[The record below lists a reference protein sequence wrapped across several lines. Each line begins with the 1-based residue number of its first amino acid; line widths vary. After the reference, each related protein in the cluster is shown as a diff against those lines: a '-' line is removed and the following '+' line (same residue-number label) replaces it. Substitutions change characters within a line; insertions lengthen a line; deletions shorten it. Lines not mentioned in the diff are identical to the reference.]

1 MLKTYNEIKE
11 RYPKSVIMIKSG
23 IFFECLNDDA
33 KILNKVFGYKIKQL
47 HKYIRVGF
55 PISSLNKITSKLRE
69 KEINY
74 IIIIDGVLTKEKFN
88 HNKYNDYLVV
98 DDKKNDDYDSALN
111 KTLALKKIKLINQD
125 LINNINNSKIIDI
138 LNEIEKVICK
148 INL

>member
-11 RYPKSVIMIKSG
+11 SYPKSVILIKSG
-23 IFFECLNDDA
+23 SFFECLNDDA
-33 KILNKVFGYKIKQL
+33 IVMNNIFGYKIKKL

-98 DDKKNDDYDSALN
+98 DDKKMM
-111 KTLALKKIKLINQD
+111 IM
-125 LINNINNSKIIDI
+125 I
-138 LNEIEKVICK
+138 LH
-148 INL
+148 

>member
-1 MLKTYNEIKE
+1 MLEDYLKLKE
-11 RYPKSVIMIKSG
+11 TYPKSIALIKAG
-23 IFFECLNDDA
+23 NFYECLNDDA
-33 KILNKVFGYKIKQL
+33 IVMNNIFGYKIKKL

-148 INL
+148 ISL